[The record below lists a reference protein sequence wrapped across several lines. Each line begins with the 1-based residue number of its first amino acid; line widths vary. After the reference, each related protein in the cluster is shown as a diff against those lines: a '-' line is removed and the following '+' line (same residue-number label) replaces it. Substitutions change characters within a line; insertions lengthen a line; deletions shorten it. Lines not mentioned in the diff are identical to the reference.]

1 MSSRSGTRRGCAAR
15 AKLERQS
22 SNNIFPRSGMVLLPR
37 PARLEPLASVFSTTG
52 GFGSP
57 PKPVYTSLNGVLT
70 PAPGTST
77 HQNPVYAARELD
89 TAVGRLRTAAHRRS
103 AHANTAA
110 ARRGRARSPACG
122 EISSTPSSPLGA
134 PAGAAH
140 RCVDAPALSTTAP
153 PPAAATPLPA
163 RTGRYPRSRRA
174 GEPAAGRHAA
184 RREPARDAVA
194 AARRHERARCSMAR
208 LAGAPAPARRRPPPP
223 PSPST
228 FSARSTASAP
238 PPTTADVRAVSQCRH
253 TRRTGGR
260 RGRRAQPAAVGD

>member
-1 MSSRSGTRRGCAAR
+1 
-15 AKLERQS
+15 
-22 SNNIFPRSGMVLLPR
+22 MVLLPR

-89 TAVGRLRTAAHRRS
+89 TAVGRLRTAAHRS
-103 AHANTAA
+103 A
-110 ARRGRARSPACG
+110 ARKHRKLLPAEEMRQIDSVRQDFVHSIVAPRSRVRR
-122 EISSTPSSPLGA
+122 
-134 PAGAAH
+134 AGAAH
-140 RCVDAPALSTTAP
+140 RCASTH
-153 PPAAATPLPA
+153 
-163 RTGRYPRSRRA
+163 RRC
-174 GEPAAGRHAA
+174 PDR
-184 RREPARDAVA
+184 A
-194 AARRHERARCSMAR
+194 AARRRAAAPRAAPPVDGPRAAPRFGERYGRPHTSPRDENLRATPSLPPVALSARPVFTAAR
-208 LAGAPAPARRRPPPP
+208 LAGTPAPARRRRRRPP

-238 PPTTADVRAVSQCRH
+238 PPTTAGGRAASQCRH

-260 RGRRAQPAAVGD
+260 RGRRSATGGCRRR